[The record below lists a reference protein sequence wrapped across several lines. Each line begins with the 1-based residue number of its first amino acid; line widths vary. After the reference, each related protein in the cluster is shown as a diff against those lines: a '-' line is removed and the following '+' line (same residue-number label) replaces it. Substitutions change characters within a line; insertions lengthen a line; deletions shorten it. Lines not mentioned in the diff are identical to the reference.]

1 MNNSVIKVLC
11 QVYLLLVLLAV
22 ATMLLPLYSYLALFL
37 LLAALLTTF
46 RWLPA
51 RFSIAVTTVIIFLLP
66 LVVEPLLVHPLVLQP
81 LVDYPLISEPLLHYL
96 SYTTLPP
103 SILLPLAAVIAA
115 LPTLYLLDCHLRR
128 NAPTTLLAPAAVGR
142 RVTPVFRALLT
153 AALVMLL
160 VSFFIGNGILLF
172 TAAVLALYLLA
183 ILIRVLR
190 AIPEQPAAVPTTGR
204 RIIAGSLAG
213 ISLDARSRATVGLH
227 CLISP
232 VDPWLKVTP
241 QRFTLTGDRVELNL
255 TVTPPLAGPV
265 RPRLQLSVIDPRGLF
280 QVNQPVEPVAL
291 EVIPRARYAEWLAM
305 KFLEQA
311 GTGGAVLPETVLV
324 PRRGVE
330 YFGNRGYQPGDR
342 LKDVD
347 WKHSLKLGQL
357 IIKEHIE
364 AGEQG
369 AIIAANLAVSDAE
382 EADKLAFK
390 LITTALT
397 LAREAIPTALAVY
410 NQEGVVVTTTATDPR
425 EVLKETLS
433 LVKEITPVEFAHRF
447 LETPNIRR
455 LRRSIAR
462 LEPATS
468 GPAQRLLDILN
479 FEYRAIEGA
488 ARNHPA
494 TRALSLAAGRLP
506 PPAVIILVSQLNHDT
521 EALLVATEK
530 LSRRGFTTLP
540 LEVLH

>member
-37 LLAALLTTF
+37 LLAVLLTTF
-46 RWLPA
+46 GRLPA
-51 RFSIAVTTVIIFLLP
+51 RFNIAMTTVIIFLLP
-66 LVVEPLLVHPLVLQP
+66 LVIRLLL
-81 LVDYPLISEPLLHYL
+81 DYPLVSEPLLHYL
-96 SYTTLPP
+96 SYTALPP
-103 SILLPLAAVIAA
+103 LILLPLASVIAA
-115 LPTLYLLDCHLRR
+115 LPTLYLLDYHLRR
-128 NAPTTLLAPAAVGR
+128 NAPTTLPAPAAVGR

-153 AALVMLL
+153 TALVMLL
-160 VSFFIGNGILLF
+160 LSFFIGNGILLF
-172 TAAVLALYLLA
+172 MAAMLALYLIA

-190 AIPEQPAAVPTTGR
+190 AIPGQPAAVPTTGR
-204 RIIAGSLAG
+204 RIIAGSTAA
-213 ISLDARSRATVGLH
+213 ISLDARSRASVGLH

-241 QRFTLTGDRVELNL
+241 QRFTLTGDGVELNL

-291 EVIPRARYAEWLAM
+291 EVIPRAKYAEWLAM
-305 KFLEQA
+305 KFLEQTGA
-311 GTGGAVLPETVLV
+311 GGAATAAVLPETVLV
-324 PRRGVE
+324 HKRGIE
-330 YFGNRGYQPGDR
+330 YFDSRSYQPGDR
-342 LKDVD
+342 LKDID
-347 WKHSLKLGQL
+347 WKHSLKLNEL
-357 IIKEHIE
+357 IIKEYIE
-364 AGEQG
+364 AGEQA

-397 LAREAIPTALAVY
+397 LAREAIPAALAVY
-410 NQEGVVVTTTATDPR
+410 NQEGIVVTTTATDPR
-425 EVLKETLS
+425 EILKETLS

-447 LETPNIRR
+447 LETPNIGK

-468 GPAQRLLDILN
+468 GPAQRLLDILS
-479 FEYRAIEGA
+479 FEHKAIEA
-488 ARNHPA
+488 AVKSHPA

-521 EALLVATEK
+521 
-530 LSRRGFTTLP
+530 
-540 LEVLH
+540 

>member
-1 MNNSVIKVLC
+1 MNVNRLSVSLLC
-11 QVYLLLVLLAV
+11 RIYLLLLLLAAAILSSLSYVPLALALLLVLLFITLRPLEPGLNVAV
-22 ATMLLPLYSYLALFL
+22 MVGVIFLSPLLLEPFARSLTGATLLLPVLPRL
-37 LLAALLTTF
+37 L
-46 RWLPA
+46 
-51 RFSIAVTTVIIFLLP
+51 
-66 LVVEPLLVHPLVLQP
+66 
-81 LVDYPLISEPLLHYL
+81 
-96 SYTTLPP
+96 
-103 SILLPLAAVIAA
+103 AVIAILPAIYFLDGA
-115 LPTLYLLDCHLRR
+115 LRGY
-128 NAPTTLLAPAAVGR
+128 APRLVPAPAVKR
-142 RVTPVFRALLT
+142 RHTTPVFRALLT
-153 AALVMLL
+153 AAVVMLL
-160 VSFFIGNGILLF
+160 VSLVISNGVLLF
-172 TAAVLALYLLA
+172 TAVVLVLYLMVT
-183 ILIRVLR
+183 LIRVLR
-190 AIPEQPAAVPTTGR
+190 TIPGQPVAVSTTGR
-204 RIIAGSLAG
+204 RIIAGSTAA
-213 ISLDARSRATVGLH
+213 ISLDARSRAPVGLH
-227 CLISP
+227 CLIGSLT
-232 VDPWLKVTP
+232 PWLKVTP

-265 RPRLQLSVIDPRGLF
+265 CPRLQLSAIGPRGLF

-291 EVIPRARYAEWLAM
+291 EVIPRAKYAEWLAI

-311 GTGGAVLPETVLV
+311 GAGGAVLPETVLV

-347 WKHSLKLGQL
+347 WRYSLKLGQL
-357 IIKEHIE
+357 IVKEYIE

-410 NQEGVVVTTTATDPR
+410 NQEGVVVTTAATDPR
-425 EVLKETLS
+425 EILKETLS
-433 LVKEITPVEFAHRF
+433 LVKEITLVEFAHRF

-455 LRRSIAR
+455 LRQSIAR

-479 FEYRAIEGA
+479 FEYRAIEEA
-488 ARNHPA
+488 ARDHPA

-521 EALLVATEK
+521 EALMVATER

-540 LEVLH
+540 LENLGRPLSGNPQSHEPGHFTM